1 MNLLGLESVV
11 NHHHRLYK
19 WFTLDRFA
27 NRVVSPLSCICK
39 YHYVTNSVFTL
50 SAPCNMPPNRSVTL
64 CILCVCVASLS
75 MYPISHTHSGT
86 ARCATVYSRPITR
99 LSVKRLEFIR
109 DTESRWQLP
118 TDLTCVYKRRWSDP
132 RGGYHQV
139 NKDIVSLERSIKKW
153 AKNTQRSI
161 KTACGMLSLYREA
174 SGGELNRKQ
183 WFPVSAAGCYELI
196 KYWHINWA

>member
-1 MNLLGLESVV
+1 MSFDTLLYNLFTFPLTSPEEPPGAWVGGESP
-11 NHHHRLYK
+11 
-19 WFTLDRFA
+19 
-27 NRVVSPLSCICK
+27 PLTIYMVHTRQICK
-39 YHYVTNSVFTL
+39 LSSFPSLLHLQIPLCDKQCLHTL
-50 SAPCNMPPNRSVTL
+50 NTLQHAPKQICDTVPLV
-64 CILCVCVASLS
+64 CVCVASLS
-75 MYPISHTHSGT
+75 MYPISHTHSST

-153 AKNTQRSI
+153 AKTL
-161 KTACGMLSLYREA
+161 GD
-174 SGGELNRKQ
+174 
-183 WFPVSAAGCYELI
+183 P
-196 KYWHINWA
+196 